1 MDQNDNYGVD
11 DPLVIVI
18 KHLIKG
24 DQEELAEKVIDAF
37 ANAAN
42 HIETVNCISK
52 LYYDVRSYN
61 KAEKFSLKT
70 LDMCESNEQK
80 YNVRSNLG
88 KMYNNFNEPVKSL
101 FYSKQNF
108 AIKPNNP
115 DTLLEMV
122 FSYFLNGQKEP
133 AEKIL
138 RELKANEH
146 LLDERHRNIVNF
158 NLGTYDME
166 AGHFLKG
173 LGGFL
178 INVKKL
184 DLWFNNAEVDHLK
197 YWQGGAY
204 PGKNLVMYMS
214 GGGIGDSWI
223 AVRWLQDLKKLG
235 FNPMYCVDNQDVC
248 DVLNNCGYTAIR
260 NLDGLD
266 PENTMWT
273 FALETP
279 LWLQPKVEQVRRENY
294 LWASDKAKEK
304 WSWLKERKKIKVGVR
319 FIGNKKNNALLYRHI
334 ELHDMMDFLHDS
346 FDGYD
351 VEYYSLQKG
360 DGEDEVKTCPE
371 LIDIADQITSFDDT
385 FALLENLDLV
395 VTTCTSVLH
404 ASAIVGTKTIG
415 FVPIAAYFTYLSP
428 TTEGRPPNTS
438 IWYGDNLRFF
448 RQVKPKSWK
457 DPMIEAKS
465 YIKQYMIENYNE

>member
-1 MDQNDNYGVD
+1 
-11 DPLVIVI
+11 
-18 KHLIKG
+18 
-24 DQEELAEKVIDAF
+24 
-37 ANAAN
+37 
-42 HIETVNCISK
+42 
-52 LYYDVRSYN
+52 
-61 KAEKFSLKT
+61 
-70 LDMCESNEQK
+70 
-80 YNVRSNLG
+80 
-88 KMYNNFNEPVKSL
+88 
-101 FYSKQNF
+101 
-108 AIKPNNP
+108 
-115 DTLLEMV
+115 MV